1 MTIRWEKIKAKV
13 ENMFGQLEQIPEQW
27 KLYEEKY
34 INMSDWM
41 DSVEVSLKSVQS
53 ELKTFEEF
61 EKEKETF
68 QVNSLFI

>member
-1 MTIRWEKIKAKV
+1 
-13 ENMFGQLEQIPEQW
+13 MFGQLEQIPEQW

-34 INMSDWM
+34 INMSEWM

-68 QVNSLFI
+68 QVNSFSL